1 MQSVFSDC
9 NCIRKVHALLPMR
22 IIMKFSP
29 SVHPEAENDTEEYAN
44 RTLSVDPSVF
54 YRFICRRQSVS
65 RYMGNHRINVNPSF
79 YERRKRR
86 HAPCGKNDGGRTYAP
101 YGRPVW
107 EVGKYPQGDTWRN
120 LPTAGKAGEGT
131 EAPGFGKVSGNL
143 SHSPLKSRDLKP
155 CSSVRKLV
163 VPWTWSSWDW
173 AAGEWAYPGC
183 WRIWQDGILKPTG
196 KTSNAGGNFRVPV
209 TVRPCEW
216 LPVVYQP
223 ERMTVENIGT
233 PPADI
238 LSLSPSGPGMET
250 VIWNHWY

>member
-1 MQSVFSDC
+1 MNMTDVHQFCPIPVKRPVIRMFFHIRTERCLPDFSDC

-101 YGRPVW
+101 YGRPV
-107 EVGKYPQGDTWRN
+107 
-120 LPTAGKAGEGT
+120 
-131 EAPGFGKVSGNL
+131 
-143 SHSPLKSRDLKP
+143 
-155 CSSVRKLV
+155 
-163 VPWTWSSWDW
+163 
-173 AAGEWAYPGC
+173 
-183 WRIWQDGILKPTG
+183 
-196 KTSNAGGNFRVPV
+196 
-209 TVRPCEW
+209 
-216 LPVVYQP
+216 
-223 ERMTVENIGT
+223 
-233 PPADI
+233 
-238 LSLSPSGPGMET
+238 
-250 VIWNHWY
+250 

>member
-1 MQSVFSDC
+1 MP
-9 NCIRKVHALLPMR
+9 L
-22 IIMKFSP
+22 
-29 SVHPEAENDTEEYAN
+29 
-44 RTLSVDPSVF
+44 
-54 YRFICRRQSVS
+54 
-65 RYMGNHRINVNPSF
+65 
-79 YERRKRR
+79 
-86 HAPCGKNDGGRTYAP
+86 
-101 YGRPVW
+101 
-107 EVGKYPQGDTWRN
+107 VGKTMAEGHTHRMAVLCEKLGSTLREILDGTCPQ
-120 LPTAGKAGEGT
+120 PAKPEKAPKRPALEKYRET
-131 EAPGFGKVSGNL
+131 YL
-143 SHSPLKSRDLKP
+143 IPLKSRDLKP